1 MQGKGYPDLS
11 TRRFLRHVLNTTPI
25 PIPIFGLFDGDP
37 DGLDIYRCY
46 QMGSK
51 SLAQEMACNIPE
63 LQWLGM
69 DMTDFLGNED
79 VMDKCLTLTG
89 RDRIRARAM
98 LARRGIA
105 LIERGDRSVE
115 AKVRTMLQTMLML
128 GKKMEIQAL
137 DGGADDGV
145 CGWVQAKMRESR

>member
-1 MQGKGYPDLS
+1 
-11 TRRFLRHVLNTTPI
+11 
-25 PIPIFGLFDGDP
+25 
-37 DGLDIYRCY
+37 
-46 QMGSK
+46 MGSK